1 MGWVRVESKIIM
13 KVYLNK
19 NNEIILSTDENHQYV
34 IDEVIANDISKLQDK
49 KYYYQDILTHFK
61 EDRDY
66 SKIILKDE
74 GVLED
79 VLNLYTEYRMNADG
93 GCYEDNRHWKE
104 CLTDAI
110 NDLGIIAYKCD
121 KELKMCAVEICYCIL
136 ILGLEKP
143 EIKDKEVADC
153 VENLL
158 NKGEDSFKK
167 YYDFLL
173 TEEQKLKGVFTDE
186 KKS

>member
-19 NNEIILSTDENHQYV
+19 NKEIILSTDENHQYV

-66 SKIILKDE
+66 SKIILKDK

-79 VLNLYTEYRMNADG
+79 ILNLYTEYRINADG
-93 GCYEDNRHWKE
+93 GCCEDNRHWKE

-110 NDLGIIAYKCD
+110 NDLGITEYKLD
-121 KELKMCAVEICYCIL
+121 KKLNECAVEICYDIF
-136 ILGLEKP
+136 ILGKEKP
-143 EIKDKEVADC
+143 EIADKDVTEC
-153 VENLL
+153 VENILDDGKSL
-158 NKGEDSFKK
+158 FKK
-167 YYDFLL
+167 YYEYLFLNI
-173 TEEQKLKGVFTDE
+173 
-186 KKS
+186 